1 MIARTTFAA
10 TLAVCAIAAPA
21 ASAAAAPDLSKMA
34 LAPTDL
40 PSGTSVLA
48 QGAFPFSKG
57 VPEYFREFKPA
68 RSSGFARLSNSV
80 IVFKNAGD
88 AELLVT
94 AFRASLRNPKAGRGY
109 AKAVAK
115 LLGVRPRRVQV
126 SKPRSLHVGDGGFTM
141 NVRVNRKTP
150 MVVGMFWVDRA
161 VGEID
166 VRGIRNAGLLTR
178 SRGILRVAA
187 DRVRQGLSPVSLSA
201 PTITGTAQVGA
212 ALQALPGTWS
222 DATSF
227 AYAWQRCDAAG
238 TCVAVPGATQQTYT
252 VTAADAGSTLRV
264 VVTAANAVGQTTTLS
279 APTAPVPAP

>member
-1 MIARTTFAA
+1 MIARTTFAV

-21 ASAAAAPDLSKMA
+21 ASAAPAPDLSKMS
-34 LAPTDL
+34 LASTDL
-40 PSGTSVLA
+40 PTGTSVLD
-48 QGAFPFSKG
+48 QGPFPFSKG
-57 VPEYFREFKPA
+57 VPGYYRDFKLAP
-68 RSSGFARLSNSV
+68 SSGFARMSSSV

-94 AFRASLRNPKAGRGY
+94 AFRVSMRSPKAARGY
-109 AKAVAK
+109 GKLVAK
-115 LLGVRPRRVQV
+115 LLDVRPRQVRV

-150 MVVGMFWVDRA
+150 ILVGLFWLDRV

-166 VRGIRNAGLLTR
+166 ARGTHSAGLLART
-178 SRGILRVAA
+178 RGILRVAA
-187 DRVRQGLSPVSLSA
+187 DRVRQSLSPVSLSA
-201 PTITGTAQVGA
+201 PTITGGAQVGA

-238 TCVAVPGATQQTYT
+238 TCVAVPGAAQQAYT

-264 VVTAANAVGQTTTLS
+264 VVTAANAVGQTTAMS